1 MSAITV
7 TGLSHS
13 FDSHRVLDDL
23 NVEIPAGQVCYVLG
37 SSGGGKTT
45 FLKCLSGLITAT
57 EGQVQVDAV
66 DVRKSPVEARQRMG
80 MVFQSAALFDYLTVE
95 ENVLFGLRRR
105 SDLDRSAAKKW
116 AAECLDRVGLEGRVG
131 QLLPSELSGGMR
143 KRAGIA
149 RAIALKP
156 TVMLYDE
163 PTTGLD
169 PITTFTIDQ
178 LIRDLVT
185 TTGMTSVVVSHD
197 VTSMVRTADRVLF
210 LHRGKIVFDGIPKE
224 FMGSSVESIQ
234 ELVQKS
240 TATEL

>member
-1 MSAITV
+1 VSAISV
-7 TGLSHS
+7 KGLNHS
-13 FDSHRVLDDL
+13 FDSHRVLQGLDI
-23 NVEIPAGQVCYVLG
+23 EIPAGQICYVLG

-45 FLKCLSGLITAT
+45 FLKCISGLITAS
-57 EGQVQVDAV
+57 EGTVTVDGV
-66 DVRKSPVEARQRMG
+66 DVRKSANEARQRMG

-95 ENVLFGLRRR
+95 ENVLFGLRRHSKLGR
-105 SDLDRSAAKKW
+105 KAARAW
-116 AAECLDRVGLEGRVG
+116 AAECLARVGLEARVG
-131 QLLPSELSGGMR
+131 GLLPSELSGGMK

-178 LIRDLVT
+178 LVRDLVS

-197 VTSMVRTADRVLF
+197 LNSMLRTADRVLF
-210 LHRGKIVFDGIPKE
+210 LHQGSIVFDGAPGD
-224 FMGSSVESIQ
+224 FMKSAVQSIQ